1 MSKLSQIK
9 NNIWFSNFNW
19 DVLMIL
25 KMKAPYIPKLNIIKE
40 DDKHILFNEYA
51 KNLPEPER
59 NNKHLQITSEV
70 QKEYDN
76 WFQFWN

>member
-25 KMKAPYIPKLNIIKE
+25 KMKPPYIPKLNIIKE
-40 DDKHILFNEYA
+40 DDIQILFNEYA
-51 KNLPEPER
+51 KNLPEPEF
-59 NNKHLQITSEV
+59 NNKYLQITSEV

-76 WFQFWN
+76 WFNKF

>member
-1 MSKLSQIK
+1 MRHRTETVGYLRDYR
-9 NNIWFSNFNW
+9 
-19 DVLMIL
+19 DVPVDYLVAL
-25 KMKAPYIPKLNIIKE
+25 PVGL
-40 DDKHILFNEYA
+40 DDDEGAEYA

-76 WFQFWN
+76 WFNKF

>member
-25 KMKAPYIPKLNIIKE
+25 KMKPPYIPKLNIIKE

-51 KNLPEPER
+51 

-76 WFQFWN
+76 WFNKF